1 MTPKNAALWLPRPTG
16 RLSTGPA
23 PYTHPGPGEVV
34 VRVRAV
40 AVNPVDGIPGALR
53 RVFLPWL
60 RYPAV
65 LGGDVAG
72 EVVELGAGVTRVR
85 RGDRVA
91 GMAVGTERSR
101 NRAAEGAFQLYVV
114 LLEQLVTTIP
124 ESLSFE
130 QAAVLP
136 LTLSTAATALFQRDH
151 LALSLPRAH
160 APARPE
166 TVLVWGGSTG
176 VGSNAIQLARNAGYR
191 VVATASAHNFDYIKA
206 LGADAVV
213 DRRAPDAA
221 AQLVDAIGGTPVA
234 GGFAIGKGSLRPV
247 VEVIRRGGSA
257 GRVASA
263 QPGLATR
270 LQALTIPHRG
280 IRVGGV
286 WGGTLKDNE
295 VGPAVYND
303 FLPSALADGRY
314 RAAPP
319 ATVVGE
325 GLDAI
330 TVALQRLREGI
341 SAGKYVV
348 SL

>member
-114 LLEQLVTTIP
+114 LLEQLVTT
-124 ESLSFE
+124 
-130 QAAVLP
+130 
-136 LTLSTAATALFQRDH
+136 
-151 LALSLPRAH
+151 
-160 APARPE
+160 
-166 TVLVWGGSTG
+166 
-176 VGSNAIQLARNAGYR
+176 
-191 VVATASAHNFDYIKA
+191 
-206 LGADAVV
+206 
-213 DRRAPDAA
+213 
-221 AQLVDAIGGTPVA
+221 
-234 GGFAIGKGSLRPV
+234 
-247 VEVIRRGGSA
+247 
-257 GRVASA
+257 
-263 QPGLATR
+263 
-270 LQALTIPHRG
+270 
-280 IRVGGV
+280 
-286 WGGTLKDNE
+286 
-295 VGPAVYND
+295 
-303 FLPSALADGRY
+303 
-314 RAAPP
+314 
-319 ATVVGE
+319 
-325 GLDAI
+325 
-330 TVALQRLREGI
+330 
-341 SAGKYVV
+341 
-348 SL
+348 